1 MKNKI
6 DEILKN
12 TLRIGEK
19 VLWESGTQRFRLF
32 DGVEG
37 RATLA
42 KWLIGGICY
51 IIAIGLFAFDKGV
64 TTRMVVAFSLILAF
78 AVIVPLHSFKALLV
92 QRYYVTTQRAIMISK
107 NGAVFTMERKNIDAI
122 RIYPVRPGAA
132 IVLGKSIVS
141 EQDKQLR
148 WRSVHAMHDPNSED
162 VRDCIGLV
170 FYNVEFAERA
180 VRLLEE
186 PVDTDSQM

>member
-1 MKNKI
+1 MKSKI
-6 DEILKN
+6 DGILKN
-12 TLRIGEK
+12 TLRTGEK
-19 VLWESGTQRFRLF
+19 VLWESGTQRFRFF

-42 KWLIGGICY
+42 KWMIGGFCY
-51 IIAIGLFAFDKGV
+51 IIAIGLFALDKSV
-64 TTRMVVAFSLILAF
+64 TAGMMTAFSLILAVAF
-78 AVIVPLHSFKALLV
+78 VMPLYSFKALLA
-92 QRYYVTTQRAIMISK
+92 QRYFVTTQRAIMISE
-107 NGAVFTMERKNIDAI
+107 NGTVFTMERENIDAI

-132 IVLGKSIVS
+132 IALGRSIVG

-186 PVDTDSQM
+186 PVDAK